1 MIYNRFY
8 MKAIHLLL
16 GILVSLL
23 FFACEE
29 KQLEPINES
38 KGKPA
43 PVSDV
48 MVMYAPGG
56 AILSFKLPP
65 DDDVLAVKA
74 IYTLSNGKV
83 RESITSFYGDNL
95 KIEGY
100 NDTNEHEA
108 LLYTVSRSQEL
119 SDPLLVKFTPQES
132 PLSKAIR
139 TMEISSDF
147 GGAYYTWKNP
157 DKVLLTAEILVEAD
171 KGEMQ
176 TARIVTSNL
185 EAPFFSIRGY
195 EPTPRKFG
203 IILKDNWDN
212 LSDTIY
218 PAGGTVT
225 PWLEMTLDKN
235 LWSIYKVNGSYLP
248 GDGTFTNWEGRD
260 EYMFDGDVNTFGHS
274 YSGSLPVGITI
285 DLGKPAMLSRVTF
298 FQRFQNGVYYSW
310 GNPRRIIVYGRK
322 DAPINGNWD
331 EWTQLIDYTMVK
343 PSGTNDQYTVNTDE
357 DRLAALNGHEA
368 SFPISSDSY
377 RYLRFRFMTSWENR
391 PYVHPAEIT
400 VQGVYESEE

>member
-1 MIYNRFY
+1 MIYNRLY

-16 GILVSLL
+16 AILVSLL

-48 MVMYAPGG
+48 VVMYAPGG

-74 IYTLSNGKV
+74 VYTLSNGKV

-119 SDPLLVKFTPQES
+119 SNPLLVKFTPQES

-147 GGAYYTWKNP
+147 GGAYYTWKNL
-157 DKVLLTAEILVEAD
+157 DKVLLTAEMLVETD
-171 KGEMQ
+171 NGKMQ

-218 PAGGTVT
+218 PEGGTVT

-235 LWSIYKVNGSYLP
+235 LWSIYKINGSYLP

-298 FQRFQNGVYYSW
+298 FQRLQNGVYYSW

-322 DAPINGNWD
+322 DAPTNGNWD
-331 EWTQLIDYTMVK
+331 EWIQLIDYTMIK

-400 VQGVYESEE
+400 VQGVYEE

>member
-1 MIYNRFY
+1 MIHNRFH
-8 MKAIHLLL
+8 MKATQLLFAV
-16 GILVSLL
+16 LVSLI
-23 FFACEE
+23 FFSCEE
-29 KQLEPINES
+29 KQLEPINIS

-48 MVMYAPGG
+48 VVMYAPGG

-74 IYTLSNGKV
+74 VYKLSNGKV

-100 NDTNEHEA
+100 NDTNEHEV

-119 SDPLLVKFTPQES
+119 SDPLLIKFTPQES
-132 PLSKAIR
+132 PLSKATR

-147 GGAYYTWKNP
+147 GGAYYTWKNL
-157 DKVLLTAEILVEAD
+157 DKVLLTAEMLVESD
-171 KGEMQ
+171 NGKMQ

-195 EPTPRKFG
+195 EPIPRKFA

-212 LSDTIY
+212 VSDTIY
-218 PAGGTVT
+218 PEGETVT

-260 EYMFDGDVNTFGHS
+260 EYMFDDDVNTFGHS

-322 DAPINGNWD
+322 EAPTTGNWD
-331 EWTQLIDYTMVK
+331 EWTQLIDYTMIK
-343 PSGTNDQYTVNTDE
+343 PSGTNDQYSVNTDE

-400 VQGVYESEE
+400 VQGIYED